1 MNILIKN
8 SSIKYMLC
16 YLILLLTNSI
26 LMWNFNLSNK
36 DNYVN
41 ILILS
46 WYINFIVVISGW
58 IMYKTLGNSIG
69 LQHIVILI
77 CFLLI
82 LDKLFCGHWVFI
94 LIMKLELLNYLVT
107 IEFLLTKIFIMRL
120 CFRNIVLF
128 F

>member
-77 CFLLI
+77 CFL
-82 LDKLFCGHWVFI
+82 FNFGQ
-94 LIMKLELLNYLVT
+94 T
-107 IEFLLTKIFIMRL
+107 
-120 CFRNIVLF
+120 F
-128 F
+128 FVVIGCSF

>member
-46 WYINFIVVISGW
+46 WY
-58 IMYKTLGNSIG
+58 
-69 LQHIVILI
+69 
-77 CFLLI
+77 
-82 LDKLFCGHWVFI
+82 
-94 LIMKLELLNYLVT
+94 
-107 IEFLLTKIFIMRL
+107 KIFK
-120 CFRNIVLF
+120 IVF
-128 F
+128 SS

>member
-58 IMYKTLGNSIG
+58 
-69 LQHIVILI
+69 
-77 CFLLI
+77 
-82 LDKLFCGHWVFI
+82 
-94 LIMKLELLNYLVT
+94 
-107 IEFLLTKIFIMRL
+107 L
-120 CFRNIVLF
+120 CIKHLAIVLVYSILLF
-128 F
+128 

>member
-1 MNILIKN
+1 
-8 SSIKYMLC
+8 MLC

-77 CFLLI
+77 CYLYYYLWCAAYQFANYVLSVLRI
-82 LDKLFCGHWVFI
+82 WLPPNRPLDTDLQNSHAYFAVYVHAVGIAAPAVS
-94 LIMKLELLNYLVT
+94 
-107 IEFLLTKIFIMRL
+107 
-120 CFRNIVLF
+120 VLASCV
-128 F
+128 